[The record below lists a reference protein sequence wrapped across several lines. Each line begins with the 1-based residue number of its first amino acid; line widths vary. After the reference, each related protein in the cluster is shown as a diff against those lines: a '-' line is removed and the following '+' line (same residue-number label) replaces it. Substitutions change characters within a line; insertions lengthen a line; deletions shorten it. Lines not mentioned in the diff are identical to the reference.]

1 LSQGE
6 KRYVLYEY
14 LMFLWRKK
22 LLLLALPL
30 LFALI
35 GAGLSFL
42 KDRPYVGQLSFYTG
56 EVESK
61 DLLRPDLVK
70 EKYEMEGFSYTVSA
84 AEKTMIFTSVGNDPD
99 RIEKTLQKVTKQYEK
114 DLMDKSEEKLELKK
128 NELEFLKNKRL
139 SLEES
144 LKIYHDYIENK
155 DIDPELAMQYSDSI
169 NEAEDKV
176 LDYTQKIN
184 TKENSILNFDEPQK
198 MTMVINRE
206 ESYIISNVILG
217 TVLGLLLALGL
228 ILIWK
233 YVTDAR
239 RGSIR

>member
-1 LSQGE
+1 
-6 KRYVLYEY
+6 
-14 LMFLWRKK
+14 MFLWRKK
-22 LLLLALPL
+22 FLLLALPL

-61 DLLRPDLVK
+61 DLLRPELVK
-70 EKYEMEGFSYTVSA
+70 ENYEMEGFSYTVSA

-99 RIEKTLQKVTKQYEK
+99 QIEKTLQKVTKQYEK
-114 DLMDKSEEKLELKK
+114 DLIDKSEEILELKN

-144 LKIYHDYIENK
+144 LKIYHEYIENK

-206 ESYIISNVILG
+206 DSYIISNVILG

-228 ILIWK
+228 ILVWK